1 MRHSSRP
8 KQTKENFVNVSSVK
22 LLMVETYLIG

>member
-1 MRHSSRP
+1 
-8 KQTKENFVNVSSVK
+8 VNVSSVK